1 MDDRE
6 TTDRRDRLAAR
17 LKAAQGRR
25 PAEEPERPRGG
36 IAAGMGVGAKVVVDL
51 VAGVGLGVGIGWALD
66 WWLGLRPW
74 GTVAFAVLGFVAGL
88 MNVIRTANQADRSET
103 RE

>member
-6 TTDRRDRLAAR
+6 RADRSERLAAR

-25 PAEEPERPRGG
+25 PTEAPERPQGG

-66 WWLGLRPW
+66 WWLGTRPW

-88 MNVIRTANQADRSET
+88 LNVIRTANQADRSRTKE
-103 RE
+103 